1 MKPILFYFKCF
12 FSRNNALQYVELK
25 LFEQFSFYLH
35 LNATWCCFFFAS
47 KLILRISIEIFNRN
61 QRMFLFLGRAGAD
74 GIPGKDGRDG
84 TPGCNTNLKLFSKL
98 NTQADDHN

>member
-1 MKPILFYFKCF
+1 MHCNMLNWNYLNNLAFISIWMRLGRFFCF
-12 FSRNNALQYVELK
+12 E
-25 LFEQFSFYLH
+25 
-35 LNATWCCFFFAS
+35 
-47 KLILRISIEIFNRN
+47 ILRISIEIFNRN

-98 NTQADDHN
+98 NTQADDHNW